1 MNEEP
6 NKSDKQEPVVE
17 TPSNETDKARSEMS
31 ERGLQ
36 LRIRQHE
43 ILAQLG
49 VLALQGTPF
58 AELIEHAVA
67 VTAEGMEAEFCKILQ
82 YLPGEKRFLL
92 QAGVGW
98 NESLIGT
105 ATIGADVESP
115 AGFALK
121 TGKPVISNHLENE
134 ERFRIPE
141 LLVRYGIRRAVNVI
155 LQGEGSAYGVLE
167 IDSRSD
173 GDFTEH
179 DLAFLQGAANILGM
193 AIERQRFERDLKAA
207 VDRYEVLMQEVNH
220 RVNNSLQLVMSMLKL
235 QADAANDQA
244 LQNQLM
250 EAASRISAIARAH
263 QRLYRTGHVQ
273 RVDLGAYLT
282 DVCRDLDDLADCEVK
297 LDLVQG
303 ITIAIDRAIPISLLV
318 NELVTNAAK
327 HAYVGRPGSH
337 IWVTLALRAAD
348 SIVLSV
354 RDEGVGLPA
363 DFDPKKRKGLGM
375 RIINA
380 FSQQLGTSLQIRAG
394 NPGTEFTIIVPV
406 EPAT

>member
-1 MNEEP
+1 MATRGRAASMNEEP

-134 ERFRIPE
+134 ER
-141 LLVRYGIRRAVNVI
+141 
-155 LQGEGSAYGVLE
+155 
-167 IDSRSD
+167 
-173 GDFTEH
+173 
-179 DLAFLQGAANILGM
+179 
-193 AIERQRFERDLKAA
+193 
-207 VDRYEVLMQEVNH
+207 
-220 RVNNSLQLVMSMLKL
+220 
-235 QADAANDQA
+235 
-244 LQNQLM
+244 
-250 EAASRISAIARAH
+250 
-263 QRLYRTGHVQ
+263 
-273 RVDLGAYLT
+273 
-282 DVCRDLDDLADCEVK
+282 
-297 LDLVQG
+297 
-303 ITIAIDRAIPISLLV
+303 
-318 NELVTNAAK
+318 
-327 HAYVGRPGSH
+327 
-337 IWVTLALRAAD
+337 
-348 SIVLSV
+348 
-354 RDEGVGLPA
+354 
-363 DFDPKKRKGLGM
+363 
-375 RIINA
+375 
-380 FSQQLGTSLQIRAG
+380 
-394 NPGTEFTIIVPV
+394 
-406 EPAT
+406 